1 LNFVKPDDLLDL
13 DLKWHTQDFI
23 MEVSTARAVLLRPD
37 EPKVE
42 VRFLGRGSHLSPH
55 QLGSLGSA
63 VSSPAGFWA
72 VLRPPSGFAIAKCTR

>member
-1 LNFVKPDDLLDL
+1 MPDNLDP

-23 MEVSTARAVLLRPD
+23 IARAVLLRPD
-37 EPKVE
+37 EPKAG
-42 VRFLGRGSHLSPH
+42 VRFLGRGSHPSPH

-72 VLRPPSGFAIAKCTR
+72 VLRSPSGFAIFKCTR